1 MNALVADQL
10 SRMRLL
16 FGDEEGADTLEDY
29 MGRRVQFGMYTSR
42 TPYHGEYDTSKN
54 DNLVRPVIKR
64 YVELEEEQPDLYE
77 QLAEKGR
84 IPAKDLEGFLN
95 NNKQTKETNF
105 RTQPGDTE
113 LFTRQEMHTR
123 DGSNP
128 HGGTPD
134 LLITNYSMLEYML
147 LRPIEQPL
155 FEDTRE
161 WLAEDEENE
170 LNIVLDEAHL
180 YRGAQGAEVALLLS
194 RLLQKLGI
202 SRERV
207 RFILTSATMG
217 ENVEEAAPE
226 FAAQLT
232 TGDPDDFSVITGEQ
246 VEYEGGEPSEK
257 RTAQLLERVG
267 YQLDDPS
274 KIRNVASE
282 RGWDPLES
290 DDVESV
296 RSYLADQ
303 LVDDPLFRLAHEY
316 LREEPLRLSALAEV
330 LFEDIDQG
338 SWLVR
343 RRAIFCIFVP
353 RPARERTRRC
363 FRRAYICSSK
373 GSPPSMRV
381 SILNAAAAG

>member
-95 NNKQTKETNF
+95 NNNRPKETNF

-134 LLITNYSMLEYML
+134 LLITNYSMWSTCYSGRSNNPS
-147 LRPIEQPL
+147 LRIPVNGWPR
-155 FEDTRE
+155 T
-161 WLAEDEENE
+161 
-170 LNIVLDEAHL
+170 
-180 YRGAQGAEVALLLS
+180 
-194 RLLQKLGI
+194 
-202 SRERV
+202 
-207 RFILTSATMG
+207 
-217 ENVEEAAPE
+217 
-226 FAAQLT
+226 
-232 TGDPDDFSVITGEQ
+232 
-246 VEYEGGEPSEK
+246 K
-257 RTAQLLERVG
+257 RT
-267 YQLDDPS
+267 S
-274 KIRNVASE
+274 
-282 RGWDPLES
+282 
-290 DDVESV
+290 
-296 RSYLADQ
+296 
-303 LVDDPLFRLAHEY
+303 
-316 LREEPLRLSALAEV
+316 
-330 LFEDIDQG
+330 
-338 SWLVR
+338 
-343 RRAIFCIFVP
+343 
-353 RPARERTRRC
+353 
-363 FRRAYICSSK
+363 
-373 GSPPSMRV
+373 
-381 SILNAAAAG
+381 

>member
-1 MNALVADQL
+1 
-10 SRMRLL
+10 
-16 FGDEEGADTLEDY
+16 
-29 MGRRVQFGMYTSR
+29 
-42 TPYHGEYDTSKN
+42 
-54 DNLVRPVIKR
+54 
-64 YVELEEEQPDLYE
+64 
-77 QLAEKGR
+77 
-84 IPAKDLEGFLN
+84 
-95 NNKQTKETNF
+95 
-105 RTQPGDTE
+105 
-113 LFTRQEMHTR
+113 MHTR

-194 RLLQKLGI
+194 RLLQKTRDIPRTCALHPHECDDGRKRRGSSPRI
-202 SRERV
+202 CGPAHNRRS
-207 RFILTSATMG
+207 
-217 ENVEEAAPE
+217 
-226 FAAQLT
+226 
-232 TGDPDDFSVITGEQ
+232 DDFSVITGEQ

-330 LFEDIDQG
+330 LFEDIDQE
-338 SWLVR
+338 L
-343 RRAIFCIFVP
+343 
-353 RPARERTRRC
+353 AREATGNLLYLCTEARQERTRRC